1 MKHILSLVMVFFLIM
16 PYTYAQSE
24 VDCLELA
31 IGLKDSQKKL
41 VLNYLCVK
49 RDLDLIPASTFT
61 SKCSE
66 SALER
71 IERFINRYPNQDL
84 NVIYVQAVDKH
95 LSIVPA
101 DLHFEKVIAQLE
113 SYSLH
118 FKTLRYCIETIGVD
132 SEWEE
137 HGKLVLYVE

>member
-1 MKHILSLVMVFFLIM
+1 MKHILSLFMTFLLLM
-16 PYTYAQSE
+16 PYAYTQSE
-24 VDCLELA
+24 ADCPELA
-31 IGLKDSQKKL
+31 IGLEDSQRKL
-41 VLNYLCVK
+41 VLDYLCVK

-61 SKCSE
+61 SKCGGNS
-66 SALER
+66 LER

-113 SYSLH
+113 SYSSH
-118 FKTLRYCIETIGVD
+118 FGSLRYCIETMEVD
-132 SEWEE
+132 SEWEGY
-137 HGKLVLYVE
+137 GKLMLYVE